1 MELQQRPAF
10 SPMKPMA
17 ASCPDWLATHLHQAG
32 GAIPFSRF
40 MDLALNEPEHGY
52 YGSGRARIGAQGDFV
67 TSPSLGSDFAA
78 LLAPQLLAWLAA
90 IPQTDPDQRL
100 SIVEIGPGEGHLAR
114 DLAAAL
120 RDAAPELLG
129 QIEMVLVEANPGMRR
144 RQQALLQEV
153 DDLPLRWCSLDEL
166 RRDPVHGVVIA
177 HELLD
182 ALPVERLI
190 WREGSLQQQWVALD
204 PNGGLRSTHRPF
216 PDRLHQEIKRVCSQG
231 GIQLP
236 PPDAE
241 EGWTTEWNSALPDWF
256 AAAAAAVDA
265 GVLLVIDYALEAQRY
280 YTARRSDGTLMA
292 VCAQQAGLSPF
303 DQPGEQDLTAHL
315 CIEVVDEAAQRN
327 GWLVGDQ
334 AKQGEALLA
343 LGLAQ
348 RLHGLQQL
356 PGQHL
361 AEALQRREALLRLV
375 DPAGLG
381 AFLWLTYRR
390 GLPEGGFSL
399 SGAPGSSE
407 SRRD

>member
-1 MELQQRPAF
+1 MELLQRPAF

-114 DLAAAL
+114 ELAAAL

>member
-1 MELQQRPAF
+1 
-10 SPMKPMA
+10 MA

-129 QIEMVLVEANPGMRR
+129 QIEMVLVEANPGMQR

-241 EGWTTEWNSALPDWF
+241 EGWTTEWNSALPAWF

-381 AFLWLTYRR
+381 AFRWLTYRR

>member
-1 MELQQRPAF
+1 
-10 SPMKPMA
+10 MA

-256 AAAAAAVDA
+256 AAAAASVDA

>member
-1 MELQQRPAF
+1 
-10 SPMKPMA
+10 MA

-100 SIVEIGPGEGHLAR
+100 SIVEIGPGEGHLAQ
-114 DLAAAL
+114 DLAAAM
-120 RDAAPELLG
+120 RGAAPELLG
-129 QIEMVLVEANPGMRR
+129 QIEMVLVEANPGMQR

-381 AFLWLTYRR
+381 AFRWPTYRR
-390 GLPEGGFSL
+390 GLPEDGFSL
-399 SGAPGSSE
+399 SGASGSSE

>member
-1 MELQQRPAF
+1 
-10 SPMKPMA
+10 MA

-32 GAIPFSRF
+32 GAVPFSQF
-40 MDLALNEPEHGY
+40 MDLALNEPVHGY
-52 YGSGRARIGAQGDFV
+52 YGSGHARIGAKGDFV

-78 LLAPQLLAWLAA
+78 LLIPQLLAWLAA
-90 IPQTDPDQRL
+90 VPRTDPDQCL

-114 DLAAAL
+114 DLVAAL
-120 RDAAPELLG
+120 RGSDPELLAR
-129 QIEMVLVEANPGMRR
+129 IELVLVEANPGMRR
-144 RQQALLQEV
+144 RQQALLQGA

-182 ALPVERLI
+182 ALPVDRLI
-190 WREGSLQQQWVALD
+190 WREGSLQQQWVELD
-204 PNGGLRSTHRPF
+204 PNGGLRTTHRPL
-216 PDRLHQEIKRVCSQG
+216 PDGLHQEIKRVCSQV

-236 PPDAE
+236 PLDVE

-303 DQPGEQDLTAHL
+303 DQPGKQDLTAHL

-334 AKQGEALLA
+334 VKQGEALLA

-348 RLHGLQQL
+348 RLHRLQQL
-356 PGQHL
+356 PGQQL

-381 AFLWLTYRR
+381 AFRWLTYRR
-390 GLPEGGFSL
+390 GLPEDGFSL
-399 SGAPGSSE
+399 SGNPGSSE

>member
-1 MELQQRPAF
+1 
-10 SPMKPMA
+10 MA

-90 IPQTDPDQRL
+90 IPQTDPDQLL

-190 WREGSLQQQWVALD
+190 WREGALQQQWVELD
-204 PNGGLRSTHRPF
+204 PNGGLLSTHRPL
-216 PDRLHQEIKRVCSQG
+216 PDGLHKEIKRVCSQT

-241 EGWTTEWNSALPDWF
+241 EGWTTEWSSALPDWF

-381 AFLWLTYRR
+381 AFRWLTYRR

>member
-1 MELQQRPAF
+1 MELLQRQAF
-10 SPMKPMA
+10 SPMEPMA
-17 ASCPDWLATHLHQAG
+17 ASCPDWLATHLQQAG
-32 GAIPFSRF
+32 GAVPFSTF
-40 MDLALNEPEHGY
+40 MDLALNDPEHGY
-52 YGSGRARIGAQGDFV
+52 YGAGRARIGTQGDFV

-78 LLAPQLLAWLAA
+78 LLAPQLLTWLASV
-90 IPQTDPDQRL
+90 PSRDPDQPL
-100 SIVEIGPGEGHLAR
+100 SIVEIGPGDGHLAL
-114 DLAAAL
+114 DLISQM
-120 RDAAPELLG
+120 RGSDSELLTR
-129 QIEMVLVEANPGMRR
+129 IELVLVEANPGMRE
-144 RQQALLQEV
+144 RQQTLLQQT
-153 DDLPLRWCSLDEL
+153 DDLPVRWCSLDQL
-166 RRDPVHGVVIA
+166 RHAPVHGVVIA

-190 WREGSLQQQWVALD
+190 WAEGSLQQQWVELD
-204 PNGGLRSTHRPF
+204 PNGDLRATHRPL
-216 PDRLHQEIKRVCSQG
+216 PVGLREEIKRVCSHG

-265 GVLLVIDYALEAQRY
+265 GVLLVIDYALEAERY

-292 VCAQQAGLSPF
+292 VRAQQAGLSPL

-334 AKQGEALLA
+334 IKQGEALLA

-356 PGQHL
+356 PGQQL

-381 AFLWLTYRR
+381 AFRWLTYHR

-407 SRRD
+407 FLHD